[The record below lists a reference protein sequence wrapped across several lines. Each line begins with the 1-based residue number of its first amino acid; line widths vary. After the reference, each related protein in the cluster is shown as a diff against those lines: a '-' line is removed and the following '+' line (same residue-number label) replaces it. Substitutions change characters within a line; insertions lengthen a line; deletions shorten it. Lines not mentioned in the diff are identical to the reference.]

1 MNVRTKTKQHRRRI
15 YALPRVRA
23 RSLNPRCAA
32 HMEDSG
38 RWLHAFAIWR
48 KLAGQGDAAAEIQ
61 AAYFYGLPKRKG
73 KGIPCR
79 TGSLGGRHAAEL
91 EAACIRRAAEAGN
104 PQGQFL
110 LAADYRYGNGG
121 TSPNIAQALAL
132 YRQSAMQ
139 GYGLAAFALAE
150 WYALGEGVPKNTE
163 LARHYAAL
171 ARKYLP
177 DNPEADRLFRMLAE
191 TDGAT

>member
-1 MNVRTKTKQHRRRI
+1 MNIRTKTKQHRRRI

-79 TGSLGGRHAAEL
+79 MGSLGGRHAAEL

-110 LAADYRYGNGG
+110 LAADYRYGNGD
-121 TSPNIAQALAL
+121 TLPNTA
-132 YRQSAMQ
+132 Q
-139 GYGLAAFALAE
+139 GYGLAALALAE
-150 WYALGEGVPKNTE
+150 WYALGGDVPKNTE

-177 DNPEADRLFRMLAE
+177 DNPEADRLFRTLAE
-191 TDGAT
+191 TDGAA

>member
-1 MNVRTKTKQHRRRI
+1 
-15 YALPRVRA
+15 
-23 RSLNPRCAA
+23 
-32 HMEDSG
+32 
-38 RWLHAFAIWR
+38 
-48 KLAGQGDAAAEIQ
+48 
-61 AAYFYGLPKRKG
+61 
-73 KGIPCR
+73 
-79 TGSLGGRHAAEL
+79 
-91 EAACIRRAAEAGN
+91 
-104 PQGQFL
+104 
-110 LAADYRYGNGG
+110 
-121 TSPNIAQALAL
+121 
-132 YRQSAMQ
+132 MQ